1 MGGLESKMRILNKID
16 DVLTAIE
23 ENIIA
28 ILLFVMMGIAFY
40 GVIARFILHNSLSWG
55 DESSRYLSIWA
66 VFIGASLGI
75 KKGAHIGVEA
85 FVMMA
90 PQKVQKYIMILTTV
104 IGIAFC
110 CAVTFIGFD
119 YTLKLLRTGQ
129 MSPGMRIP
137 IVWAYAAVP
146 VGCLLMTLRYIM
158 QLINQIVDLT
168 GKANKSIPG
177 GDAN

>member
-1 MGGLESKMRILNKID
+1 MRILNKID
-16 DVLTAIE
+16 DVLTFIE
-23 ENIIA
+23 EHMIA
-28 ILLFVMMGIAFY
+28 VLLFVMMGIAFY
-40 GVIARFILHNSLSWG
+40 GVIARFVLHNSLSWG

-66 VFIGASLGI
+66 VFLGASLGV

-90 PQKVQKYIMILTTV
+90 PEKAQKYIMILTTL
-104 IGIAFC
+104 IGITFC

-119 YTLKLLRTGQ
+119 YTLKLLKTGQ
-129 MSPGMRIP
+129 LSPGMHIP
-137 IVWAYAAVP
+137 IAWAYAAVP

-158 QLINQIVDLT
+158 LLINQIVDLT

-177 GDAN
+177 GEEN